1 MGRHSGEVRRL
12 PFLKSLSVKLG
23 PLLALYGG
31 WGIFLMSFLDASF
44 VPFPVLNDLALI
56 LLAAKHPGRA
66 PIYALQSTVGSL
78 LGCYLLYG
86 IARGGGKF
94 LHRKSTSA
102 AITRAERWLARNDF
116 VALLVACLLPPPAPL
131 KLFVI
136 TAGVLRV
143 DAVHFGAALLVGRS
157 LRFAADA
164 WLGARYG
171 AHAEAYL
178 RQNFVWASLAAVVL
192 VICLTLIY
200 RLVKR
205 RSAGEP
211 GNSSEPPCGIA

>member
-1 MGRHSGEVRRL
+1 M
-12 PFLKSLSVKLG
+12 PFLKSLSAKLG
-23 PLLALYGG
+23 PVLAVYGG
-31 WGIFLMSFLDASF
+31 WGIFLMSFLDSSF
-44 VPFPVLNDLALI
+44 VPFPLLNDLAI
-56 LLAAKHPGRA
+56 IVLAAKHPGRA
-66 PIYALQSTVGSL
+66 PLYALQSTVGSV

-86 IARGGGKF
+86 IARGGGRY
-94 LHRKSTSA
+94 LRRKSMPA
-102 AITRAERWLARNDF
+102 AIARAERWLGRNDF

-131 KLFVI
+131 KVFVI

-192 VICLTLIY
+192 VVCLTLIY
-200 RLVKR
+200 RRIKR
-205 RSAGEP
+205 RSAGES
-211 GNSSEPPCGIA
+211 GNASEPPSGIA